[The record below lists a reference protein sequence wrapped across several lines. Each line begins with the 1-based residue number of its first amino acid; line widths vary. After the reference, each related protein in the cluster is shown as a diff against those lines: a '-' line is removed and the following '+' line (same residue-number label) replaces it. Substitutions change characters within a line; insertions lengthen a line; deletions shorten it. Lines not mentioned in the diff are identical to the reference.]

1 MGGSDYSQELK
12 ALCAEGSQIRKP
24 PPPWQCKKSGC
35 HGGVDDMIARLC
47 YKEGMAGMWV
57 YVCGACSTVHHN
69 HNQRPPE
76 AELLERIEA
85 QRKRDNEKHAQS
97 KARKAASTQRKA
109 EAKRKAAD
117 ERKRKAEE
125 KKRKAEEKKRNLEEK
140 KRNLEEA
147 VRQAE
152 DAERTQQQQFQD
164 EERARQLQE
173 EEDERE
179 LQRKEEEKVK
189 EDRRDRE
196 RKMRA
201 KRRDRAQRAVNQAK
215 KAAQKTHEARERLR
229 SFTEGK
235 KTRAREEAC
244 ASRAEMSHDGD
255 EHSEGSTPN
264 STSDELEDNGVP
276 STSVFADR
284 RNRSEGW
291 PSAERADK
299 DDGAHSEKLQL
310 VFWSKK
316 WEQPLTV
323 EMTTRGDGKVVLAD
337 HECVRRN
344 ETPNDS
350 FQRWAEV
357 TSYWVAVP
365 SKRTVI
371 HYDADTTTL
380 LVRKDTVEPC
390 VGLAQHI
397 SKLQMARMV
406 AEMGAEA
413 AEDFLKDMRAAIAD
427 RKRTPGTV
435 WVVVWYNESDFP
447 EAYPLQSTGKKLR
460 FTDLTKHPRL
470 RAGDAI
476 EFWNTHSTDWTPWDL
491 SAMSTCIHGGD
502 TVLVRKSDARS
513 LPLLG
518 LELEALA
525 MSIEEESDADGGAGG
540 SSRDV
545 NRVRSPS
552 VEVMDGPPPGY
563 KRPVRD
569 ARA

>member
-1 MGGSDYSQELK
+1 MGKSEFSQELK

-85 QRKRDNEKHAQS
+85 QRKCDNKKHAQS

-125 KKRKAEEKKRNLEEK
+125 KKRKHEEK

-152 DAERTQQQQFQD
+152 DAERTQQQEFQD

-179 LQRKEEEKVK
+179 LQRKEEEKMK

-235 KTRAREEAC
+235 KTRVREQAC
-244 ASRAEMSHDGD
+244 ASRAEISHDS
-255 EHSEGSTPN
+255 HARKRN
-264 STSDELEDNGVP
+264 TSDELEDNGMP

-284 RNRSEGW
+284 RNWSEGS
-291 PSAERADK
+291 PSVERADK
-299 DDGAHSEKLQL
+299 EDGAHSKIFQL

-316 WEQPLTV
+316 WEQPLMV
-323 EMTTRGDGKVVLAD
+323 KMTTRGEGKVVLAD
-337 HECVRRN
+337 QECIRSN

-350 FQRWAEV
+350 FQQWAEV

-365 SKRTVI
+365 NKQTVI
-371 HYDADTTTL
+371 HFDADTTTL

-397 SKLQMARMV
+397 SKLQMTRMV
-406 AEMGAEA
+406 AEMGADA
-413 AEDFLKDMRAAIAD
+413 AEDFVRDMRAAIAD

-435 WVVVWYNESDFP
+435 WVVVWYNENNFP

-460 FTDLTKHPRL
+460 FTNLTKHPRL

-563 KRPVRD
+563 KRRARD